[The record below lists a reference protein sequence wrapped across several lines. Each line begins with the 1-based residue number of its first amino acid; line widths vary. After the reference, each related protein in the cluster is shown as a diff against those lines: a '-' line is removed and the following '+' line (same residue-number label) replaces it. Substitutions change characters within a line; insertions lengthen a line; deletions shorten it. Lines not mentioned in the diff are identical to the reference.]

1 MHKDHRPA
9 CHAFRLEKVK
19 GLPRAR
25 AVFDPLLRPRTQTFA
40 KGFGLLLPTG
50 RIGICTLD
58 MGCVGIGII
67 QLHGADPLNVNWT
80 IIPIVALGSQTNSRR
95 MHMTA
100 STTDLKS
107 MLKDPSLLETR
118 AYIGGKWVDGE
129 DGTFDVTNPSRG
141 DVVAKVANLSRA
153 QVAGAIAQA
162 EAAQKEWAKWT
173 GKERAAVMRKW
184 FDLMMAN
191 QDDLG
196 MILTAE
202 QGKPLAE
209 AKGEIAY
216 GASFIE
222 FFGEQ
227 AKRIYGETIP
237 GHQRDKRITVIK
249 QPIGV
254 AASITP
260 WNFPNA
266 MITRKAAPALA
277 AGCAFVARPAAETPL
292 SAIVMG
298 VLAERAGIPAGVF
311 NVVPSSSS
319 SAIGKEF
326 CENPAVRKL
335 TFTGSTEVGRILMKQ
350 AADQVMKCSM
360 ELGGNAPFI
369 VFDDADLDAAVEGA
383 ILCKF
388 RNNGQTCVCANRI
401 YVQAGVYDAFAA
413 KLVKAVEKL
422 KVGDGFEEGV
432 ALGPLINPAAGEKVK
447 EHIDDAKAKG
457 ATIALG
463 ANGAMDGNF
472 LAPTIMTGV
481 TQDMKVAQEETFG
494 PLAPLFKFDTEDD
507 VIAMANDT
515 IFGLASYFY
524 AKDLSRVYK
533 VAEALEYGIVGVNTG
548 LISTE
553 VAPFGGVKQSGLGR
567 EGSHHGIEDYLEMKY
582 ICMSV

>member
-1 MHKDHRPA
+1 M
-9 CHAFRLEKVK
+9 
-19 GLPRAR
+19 
-25 AVFDPLLRPRTQTFA
+25 
-40 KGFGLLLPTG
+40 
-50 RIGICTLD
+50 
-58 MGCVGIGII
+58 
-67 QLHGADPLNVNWT
+67 AD
-80 IIPIVALGSQTNSRR
+80 TN
-95 MHMTA
+95 
-100 STTDLKS
+100 LKS
-107 MLKDPSLLETR
+107 LLKDPSLLAEQ
-118 AYIGGKWVDGE
+118 AYVNGAFTKGAH
-129 DGTFDVTNPSRG
+129 GTFEVTNPARG
-141 DVVAKVANLSRA
+141 DVIANVADMSREE
-153 QVAGAIAQA
+153 VGSAIDAA
-162 EAAQKEWAKWT
+162 VAAQKDWARWT
-173 GKERAAVMRKW
+173 GKERAAVLRKW
-184 FDLMMAN
+184 FDLMMENAE
-191 QDDLG
+191 DLAV
-196 MILTAE
+196 ILTAE

-209 AKGEIAY
+209 ARGEITY

-222 FFGEQ
+222 FFAEE

-277 AGCAFVARPAAETPL
+277 AGCAFVGRPAAETPL
-292 SAIVMG
+292 SATVMG

-311 NVVPSSSS
+311 NIVTSSKSS
-319 SAIGKEF
+319 DVGKEF
-326 CENPAVRKL
+326 CENPGIRKL
-335 TFTGSTEVGRILMKQ
+335 TFTGSTEVGRILLRQ

-383 ILCKF
+383 IMCKF

-401 YVQAGVYDAFAA
+401 YVQAGVYDAFAR
-413 KLVKAVEKL
+413 KLTEKVSAM
-422 KVGDGFEEGV
+422 KIGDGLEEGTQ
-432 ALGPLINPAAGEKVK
+432 LGPLINADAIDKVQ
-447 EHIDDAKAKG
+447 EHVADATAKG
-457 ATIALG
+457 AKVVIG
-463 ANGAMDGNF
+463 GGEAMQGEGFF
-472 LAPTIMTGV
+472 LPPTIITGV
-481 TQDMKVAQEETFG
+481 TQDMMVSQDETFG
-494 PLAPLFKFDTEDD
+494 PLAPLFKFEDEDD

-548 LISTE
+548 IISTE

-567 EGSHHGIEDYLEMKY
+567 EGSHHGIEDFLEMKY